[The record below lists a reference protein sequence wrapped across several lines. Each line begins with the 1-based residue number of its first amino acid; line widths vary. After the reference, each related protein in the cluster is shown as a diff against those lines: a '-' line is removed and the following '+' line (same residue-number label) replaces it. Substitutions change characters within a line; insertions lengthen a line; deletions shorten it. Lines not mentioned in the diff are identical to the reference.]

1 VQLVSQ
7 EKYMRKSL
15 YLLVFVLG
23 ISLAY
28 ATSQTSGSSQYP
40 TPQTQT
46 PTTSQPS
53 SSPDQTQTPD
63 TKSGS
68 ATQASAGGDVQTQ
81 IETAIKNDPTL
92 SNDNI
97 TVTVS
102 DKTIELNGTVA
113 SKKDKQAA
121 KKIAEQY
128 AGNRKV
134 KDHLTV
140 SSSGHAS
147 APSASGSAS
156 TTPDNTAGS
165 ISGNAQA
172 KTPPDTSSTGAASST
187 TGGVAGSASTTST
200 DTQTTGSTSTTGAAQ
215 TPPSTGSASTATG
228 GVAGSAT
235 GTQSTPQG
243 TSTTGAI
250 GGNTSGTTGTTG
262 VTNETTAA
270 AGSDL
275 QLQIQNA
282 LKNEPTLSNDTVNV
296 VVSEEEIDLSG
307 NVATGKEK
315 QTARRIV
322 QSYAGN
328 RKVKDNLTVTGRGQG
343 ANTGSTPPDNNNTA
357 NPSSNTGTSNPATNP
372 EPNKNNPP
380 SGSKPPNK

>member
-1 VQLVSQ
+1 
-7 EKYMRKSL
+7 M
-15 YLLVFVLG
+15 
-23 ISLAY
+23 
-28 ATSQTSGSSQYP
+28 SGFSEV
-40 TPQTQT
+40 
-46 PTTSQPS
+46 
-53 SSPDQTQTPD
+53 
-63 TKSGS
+63 KR
-68 ATQASAGGDVQTQ
+68 

-92 SNDNI
+92 GNDNI

-102 DKTIELNGTVA
+102 EKTIELNGTVA
-113 SKKDKQAA
+113 SKKDRQAA

-140 SSSGHAS
+140 SSSGHTG

-156 TTPDNTAGS
+156 TSPDNTAGS
-165 ISGNAQA
+165 ISGNSQT

-187 TGGVAGSASTTST
+187 TGGMAGSASTTST
-200 DTQTTGSTSTTGAAQ
+200 DTQTTGSSTATGTAQ

-235 GTQSTPQG
+235 GTQSTTQG

-262 VTNETTAA
+262 VTNETTSA

-275 QLQIQNA
+275 QMQIQNA
-282 LKNEPTLSNDTVNV
+282 LKNEPTLSNDTVTV
-296 VVSEEEIDLSG
+296 VVTDEEIALSG
-307 NVATGKEK
+307 DVATGKEK
-315 QTARRIV
+315 QTARRIA

-328 RKVKDNLTVTGRGQG
+328 RKVKDRLTVSGRG
-343 ANTGSTPPDNNNTA
+343 ANTGSTPPDNTTT

-380 SGSKPPNK
+380 SGSKPPNN